1 MCVAECVLL
10 LLRWTRGTIIY
21 SSSDICLP
29 NPIPISPILASR
41 KAYDAAHYG
50 DNGSTSSEKIVNKN
64 SLRDKNEGIFDGIS
78 PVDTRRTSNSQD
90 SEEDA
95 DSAFRAAMQ
104 RGSAKVKDGAR
115 FRASLQRIN
124 RTRLDVPVV
133 GSLSPKV
140 LLPVVAG
147 VIWLV
152 NYVLFMR

>member
-1 MCVAECVLL
+1 MQCAC
-10 LLRWTRGTIIY
+10 TQ
-21 SSSDICLP
+21 CLHP
-29 NPIPISPILASR
+29 HPPDPPFLASR

-50 DNGSTSSEKIVNKN
+50 DNGLSSDKIVNKK

-78 PVDTRRTSNSQD
+78 PVDTRRSSSNSQD

-124 RTRLDVPVV
+124 RTRLDVPMV

-147 VIWLV
+147 VIWFI
-152 NYVLFMR
+152 NYALFMR